1 LIEGWPEELVAETE
15 HRKNERITAQWTRR
29 LGWFTAVFSGYKRR
43 SCGRSREDS
52 DVDLALALM
61 PPVHSWSGDQ
71 WVLSGYG
78 ASHFPAR

>member
-1 LIEGWPEELVAETE
+1 MAETE

-29 LGWFTAVFSGYKRR
+29 LGSFTAVFNGYKRR
-43 SCGRSREDS
+43 SCGGSREYS

-61 PPVHSWSGDQ
+61 PPVNSWCGDQ
-71 WVLSGYG
+71 RMLSGYG